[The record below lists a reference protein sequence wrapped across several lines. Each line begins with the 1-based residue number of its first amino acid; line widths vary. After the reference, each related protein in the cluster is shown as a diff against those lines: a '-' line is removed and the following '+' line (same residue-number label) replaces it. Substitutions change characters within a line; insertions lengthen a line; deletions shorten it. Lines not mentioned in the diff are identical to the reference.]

1 MDKLE
6 DYPAPK
12 HLNQHHWTNH
22 EKIFKRKARIQNEI
36 SDLIIPLRSGL
47 LYKLSKSIFG
57 SFLEELN
64 HSQNQNSLVN
74 DNKFQILNWHLKRYS
89 EHDKGIIQKRNSFM
103 RDYYQLLKKAV
114 DEGQKINLEYL
125 AKYLRSLNLSCCFVK
140 TVDRTLQPFHNLQ
153 ILTLCG
159 NFLTDIPGRF
169 LPRNLLVLDLFDNFI
184 SDLTNL
190 LRNAPK
196 TIQSLG
202 LARNRLKDDSN
213 LHLLAKTGTFPS
225 LKNIDLSDNDIC
237 DLQGLVETL
246 KPLQSITALSLEG
259 NPCWVLPNYKETILR
274 NLRRLMYLDFTEVL
288 DEDLNNL
295 DKKAGEPQVIF
306 HCFRILGLPE
316 PPKDDLEPLKDETVS
331 VKTEESGAGSDK
343 RSKKDPKTHK
353 DKHINKEKDAKKTT
367 KEKGKKSK
375 KKSLYAGQNEYSEEE
390 DKRNVWLRTEPMH
403 WAKIMEFPSINIPHP
418 DIIKIRDTFR
428 SIVPIRIVYLKV
440 APYNPK
446 QKKSK
451 TPKKKDK
458 SNKRKSLVTVEE
470 LQSHEES
477 TKEEKKDE
485 ILTRVVL
492 ASFYCDLKSA
502 NWSDETLDFYWAD
515 HPNIGDKAVCV
526 EGSLKAIVYE
536 LNSGGKKGKNH
547 HAGSKGVD
555 EGHQKEFLP
564 NVLTCQVGFGLN
576 RGDL

>member
-316 PPKDDLEPLKDETVS
+316 PPKD
-331 VKTEESGAGSDK
+331 
-343 RSKKDPKTHK
+343 
-353 DKHINKEKDAKKTT
+353 
-367 KEKGKKSK
+367 
-375 KKSLYAGQNEYSEEE
+375 
-390 DKRNVWLRTEPMH
+390 
-403 WAKIMEFPSINIPHP
+403 
-418 DIIKIRDTFR
+418 
-428 SIVPIRIVYLKV
+428 V